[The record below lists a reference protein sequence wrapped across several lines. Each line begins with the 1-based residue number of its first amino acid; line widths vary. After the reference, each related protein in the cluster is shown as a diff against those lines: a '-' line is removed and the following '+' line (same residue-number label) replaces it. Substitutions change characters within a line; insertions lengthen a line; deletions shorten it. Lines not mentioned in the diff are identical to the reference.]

1 METLSSK
8 SQKLLLTRDF
18 LKYLLTSN
26 TGCIAYKSYT
36 SAAKCNSLT
45 QLHSITSGKTK
56 KIGTNG
62 IIFIVSVLLWT
73 FQSTYHRVATREP
86 FLCKIN

>member
-45 QLHSITSGKTK
+45 QLHSITSGKK
-56 KIGTNG
+56 NKIGMEESSSYLYFCGHFNPL
-62 IIFIVSVLLWT
+62 IILLVKRNH
-73 FQSTYHRVATREP
+73 FCVR
-86 FLCKIN
+86 